1 MGANEAY
8 AVIRGAEAWRSTATG
23 PGKARAG
30 VVVVHGFTGN
40 PVSVRPLGQ
49 ALAARGYAVDVPRLP
64 GHGTHWRDLARTG
77 YVDWRQA
84 VDEAVTAM
92 RPRVERLALVGLSMG
107 GFLCLDAGIARQDD
121 VDGVVSINAP
131 FLDRE
136 GIVGRLAPFIA
147 RIIPSLPASAAGLA
161 KNDAARPGVDEKAYA
176 TVPTRA
182 AQSLL
187 EQFPRVRAA
196 AAGMKRP
203 VLVVYSAQDHSVAP
217 ANSRAMA
224 QALGA
229 AAEVLVLERSYHLAP
244 LDLDAELLTERI
256 AAFVDGLAVAVT
268 KRP

>member
-1 MGANEAY
+1 
-8 AVIRGAEAWRSTATG
+8 
-23 PGKARAG
+23 

-107 GFLCLDAGIARQDD
+107 GFLCLDAGLARQDD

-147 RIIPSLPASAAGLA
+147 RIIPSLPPR
-161 KNDAARPGVDEKAYA
+161 RPGWRR
-176 TVPTRA
+176 TTPPVPASTRRPT
-182 AQSLL
+182 
-187 EQFPRVRAA
+187 PRCPPAPRSRSSSSFRAF
-196 AAGMKRP
+196 
-203 VLVVYSAQDHSVAP
+203 AP
-217 ANSRAMA
+217 PPPA
-224 QALGA
+224 
-229 AAEVLVLERSYHLAP
+229 
-244 LDLDAELLTERI
+244 
-256 AAFVDGLAVAVT
+256 
-268 KRP
+268 